1 MAGQVIERDEEQS
14 RRRQHVLEGE
24 NHVLK
29 LIIERSPL
37 PAILEAIVEIAETQ
51 STEGL
56 LASVL
61 LLDEDRIHLRHGA
74 APNLPVGY
82 NEAIDGLA
90 IGPNAGSCGTAAYL
104 QRQVIVSDIMADPLW
119 QDFRGLAQ
127 NYGLRACW
135 STPIFSSNKSV
146 LGTFALYYREP
157 RVPDA

>member
-29 LIIERSPL
+29 LIIEGSPL

-61 LLDEDRIHLRHGA
+61 LIDEDRIHLRHGA
-74 APNLPVGY
+74 APTFR
-82 NEAIDGLA
+82 
-90 IGPNAGSCGTAAYL
+90 S
-104 QRQVIVSDIMADPLW
+104 VIT
-119 QDFRGLAQ
+119 R
-127 NYGLRACW
+127 R
-135 STPIFSSNKSV
+135 
-146 LGTFALYYREP
+146 
-157 RVPDA
+157 